1 MADLTVEMGVMLVLV
16 NLRVLKLQLTGQPK
30 AAEVY
35 NDICGHLDALT
46 AEQSVYQGLWDQQV
60 ANTAELGYADSVLG
74 AEMSKVNRRVL
85 VEVSGDR
92 SDPRY
97 VAIFP
102 ENPSEAM
109 KGAPD
114 DAQAAYVLG
123 VLGAI
128 AADVDMAA
136 AVSTTELRVAAEL
149 VETLRDRRGVLAAQ
163 VNEARGRLKAK
174 KLAAVAAHNLA
185 RPRLL
190 TLFNNNKRRV
200 ESFFYRRD
208 KSVKTPTEE

>member
-1 MADLTVEMGVMLVLV
+1 MLILV

-35 NDICGHLDALT
+35 NDICGQLDALT

-92 SDPRY
+92 GDARY

-102 ENPSEAM
+102 QNPSEAM

-114 DAQAAYVLG
+114 DAQAAYVQG
-123 VLGAI
+123 VLAAI

-136 AVSTTELRVAAEL
+136 AVSTTELRLAAEV
-149 VETLRDRRGVLAAQ
+149 VEALRPGERGARSAQ
-163 VNEARGRLKAK
+163 GQEARGRRRPQPRQ
-174 KLAAVAAHNLA
+174 AAPAHAVQQQQAAGGELLLSPGQEREDA
-185 RPRLL
+185 DGGVRRGAPPR
-190 TLFNNNKRRV
+190 RRQDD
-200 ESFFYRRD
+200 R
-208 KSVKTPTEE
+208 

>member
-74 AEMSKVNRRVL
+74 GEMSKVNRRVL

-109 KGAPD
+109 KGAPTTPKPRMCWVCW
-114 DAQAAYVLG
+114 ALLLRMWTWRRRSPRRSCGWRRRSSRPYATGAACWP
-123 VLGAI
+123 
-128 AADVDMAA
+128 
-136 AVSTTELRVAAEL
+136 
-149 VETLRDRRGVLAAQ
+149 
-163 VNEARGRLKAK
+163 
-174 KLAAVAAHNLA
+174 
-185 RPRLL
+185 PR
-190 TLFNNNKRRV
+190 
-200 ESFFYRRD
+200 
-208 KSVKTPTEE
+208 